1 MASIV
6 GVASEAY
13 LDRLN
18 IFGEVLAE
26 YLFKV
31 ATFLSGSLGRK
42 KREIPGNK
50 VDKIQVDKHSWQKLV
65 LITTSLFLLSAGLTL
80 WSHKL
85 AAPKVYTSLCMQISS
100 FAYVN
105 ANGNSC
111 LRLHVCRK
119 WDADVSSSL
128 GFPTMLR
135 TLLCDNAKICLNG
148 F

>member
-42 KREIPGNK
+42 KERSL
-50 VDKIQVDKHSWQKLV
+50 VTRLMIQVDKHSWQKLV
-65 LITTSLFLLSAGLTL
+65 IITTSLFLLSAGLTL
-80 WSHKL
+80 WGHKL

>member
-1 MASIV
+1 MAPIV
-6 GVASEAY
+6 RVASEAY

-42 KREIPGNK
+42 KERSL
-50 VDKIQVDKHSWQKLV
+50 VTRLMIQVDKHSWQKLV
-65 LITTSLFLLSAGLTL
+65 IITTSLFLLSAGLTL
-80 WSHKL
+80 WGHKL

-111 LRLHVCRK
+111 LRLHICRK

>member
-1 MASIV
+1 MAPIV
-6 GVASEAY
+6 RVASEAY

-42 KREIPGNK
+42 KERSL
-50 VDKIQVDKHSWQKLV
+50 VTRLMIQVDKHSWQKLV
-65 LITTSLFLLSAGLTL
+65 IITTSLFLLSAGLTL
-80 WSHKL
+80 WGHKL